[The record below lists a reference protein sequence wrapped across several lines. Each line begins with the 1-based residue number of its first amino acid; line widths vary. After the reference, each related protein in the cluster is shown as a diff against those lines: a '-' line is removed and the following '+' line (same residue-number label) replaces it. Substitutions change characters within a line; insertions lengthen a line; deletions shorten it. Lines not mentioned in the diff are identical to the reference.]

1 MLIPN
6 FDINKINEQNI
17 DFNKLTDNNGSKELE
32 FNYEDKKRTEI
43 VKIHF
48 HKIFKIFIWII
59 FITFMLVF
67 IIRIIHLVLPPYILW
82 LDADQI
88 QVIDKM
94 LFSGVIGGLITKYF
108 EKLNT

>member
-1 MLIPN
+1 
-6 FDINKINEQNI
+6 
-17 DFNKLTDNNGSKELE
+17 
-32 FNYEDKKRTEI
+32 
-43 VKIHF
+43 
-48 HKIFKIFIWII
+48 
-59 FITFMLVF
+59 MLVF